1 MLYSCTHMYSSFV
14 IFDIWALGRS
24 GCQWHKQIKLTH
36 TQRNL
41 RTGFW
46 DDVKKDWLKTKIQN
60 VDAGAGPNTIHINNP
75 AVEYITMFTFLVS
88 DVDSDGYCDSEVHRR
103 LGIASSIMGQLDNV
117 WHQKRL
123 SLSTKLRIYVSLV
136 LSLVV
141 LYGSETW
148 SMSKNWQWQGPVIS
162 HAISTQYPG
171 SEMER
176 QDHQYR
182 NKGDNRANRSTFS
195 SIDATHFLVTS
206 ADYPGIHLFYKHHIY
221 PLVPSPAHLP
231 LTGSVRRAI
240 HGELGFNRWKKIWV
254 YPSVPVNS
262 QPWTAHCGDCYD
274 PQLVER
280 SSGWLS
286 SVLHPH
292 QHSIVHVGDGFTGQ
306 KTQTTVSKY

>member
-1 MLYSCTHMYSSFV
+1 MLYSCTHMYPSFV

-162 HAISTQYPG
+162 HAISTPYPG

-176 QDHQYR
+176 QDNQYR

-195 SIDATHFLVTS
+195 
-206 ADYPGIHLFYKHHIY
+206 HHRST
-221 PLVPSPAHLP
+221 PLTFWSHLP
-231 LTGSVRRAI
+231 IIQGYTCFTSTTSIHWCLHRHTCRWLEASAGPSTENLASTGERRYGSTHQCLSI
-240 HGELGFNRWKKIWV
+240 HNPGPLIV
-254 YPSVPVNS
+254 VIATTLS
-262 QPWTAHCGDCYD
+262 
-274 PQLVER
+274 
-280 SSGWLS
+280 LS
-286 SVLHPH
+286 SAAV
-292 QHSIVHVGDGFTGQ
+292 VGWVVFYIPTN
-306 KTQTTVSKY
+306 TV